1 MSETPLQTPEKPTV
15 QAAFLPKIDEEG
27 AKALACSWIESQ
39 NIPSRKQQYRIG
51 RAVMVYYPFWEFIR
65 EDGNETKI
73 TYRPACG
80 TLMTDLQKLI
90 RTTTPSEN
98 LPLDLTTL
106 PATVD
111 AAYYY
116 PDTYGI
122 SRGERLTAV
131 PFWLISYKI
140 DKSVYMLKID
150 AETGEVLP
158 EWHPYKESI
167 NWKKIAAAAFVPLV
181 LISLTAVLLHPVL
194 FILDAAVVI
203 FLVYQSR
210 MFSLIRVK
218 TKEGKNGS

>member
-1 MSETPLQTPEKPTV
+1 MSETPLQNPEKPTV
-15 QAAFLPKIDEEG
+15 QAVFLPQIDEEG

-39 NIPSRKQQYRIG
+39 NLSSRKQPYRIG
-51 RAVMVYYPFWEFIR
+51 RAVMVYYPFWEFVR
-65 EDGNETKI
+65 EDGNETKTI
-73 TYRPACG
+73 YRPACG
-80 TLMTDLQKLI
+80 TLMTDLQKLT
-90 RTTTPSEN
+90 RSSPPSE
-98 LPLDLTTL
+98 DFAGDITTL

-116 PDTYGI
+116 PETHGI

-150 AETGEVLP
+150 AETGAVMP
-158 EWHPYKESI
+158 EWYPYKESV
-167 NWKKIAAAAFVPLV
+167 NWKKIALIAFIPLV

-194 FILDAAVVI
+194 FILDLVFVI

-218 TKEGKNGS
+218 SEEGKNGS